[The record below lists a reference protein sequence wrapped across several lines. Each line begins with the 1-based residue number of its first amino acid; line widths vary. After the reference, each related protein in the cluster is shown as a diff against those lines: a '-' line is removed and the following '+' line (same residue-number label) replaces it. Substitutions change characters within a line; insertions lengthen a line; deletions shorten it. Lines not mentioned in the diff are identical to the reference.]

1 MGLFDKIRLGSALK
15 SVGHA
20 LRSLHNKAVTGI
32 KNLNP
37 LVRMYYDSNL
47 GSPIEGEVEKAFAAS
62 TCDTL
67 KKFCPDWKWAKNACN
82 TVGTW
87 IAHKAVQALDSSKVI
102 YQASNGIISP
112 DRAYSEIAKRTTAGL
127 FSVGKV
133 LCRAGHWVGTLTS
146 KISDHILPEGVNNLV
161 KKGVDLV
168 VGESLRSIRKNIFTE
183 KNKER
188 VTKFVEKGMRVAVTV
203 TSNIIHTVDKI
214 IDKAPEVAKKTI
226 NFIEKTAEKIGE
238 KAEQFVDKVVDT
250 AKNIGGKIV
259 EGGKKLWNWLRGK

>member
-1 MGLFDKIRLGSALK
+1 M
-15 SVGHA
+15 
-20 LRSLHNKAVTGI
+20 
-32 KNLNP
+32 
-37 LVRMYYDSNL
+37 
-47 GSPIEGEVEKAFAAS
+47 
-62 TCDTL
+62 
-67 KKFCPDWKWAKNACN
+67 
-82 TVGTW
+82 
-87 IAHKAVQALDSSKVI
+87 
-102 YQASNGIISP
+102 
-112 DRAYSEIAKRTTAGL
+112 
-127 FSVGKV
+127 
-133 LCRAGHWVGTLTS
+133 
-146 KISDHILPEGVNNLV
+146 PEGVNTLV